1 MAEKT
6 GIDLHIVF
14 FADNNDV
21 NRDFFANLES
31 KELKGEIRTYSPTA
45 VDQLVVN
52 RPAAL
57 LIDARS
63 DASCAPE
70 TIANVKTH
78 INNMPVVLLLDDP
91 TKEMPAIGPVS
102 NIDGIVYRN
111 MDPAHIVA
119 VLRGFIRQSF
129 TIQELLQSNRN
140 LNEISTTDALTG
152 VYNRGYMI
160 DRLNLEFKRASRNH
174 EPLSCLMI
182 DLDHFKQINDTY
194 GHNFGDIVLRA
205 VSSRIKDLIRET
217 DIFGRYGGEEFLIL
231 LPNTSLDGATYLA
244 EKLRSGLE
252 SERISHDYFSL
263 LVTASFGVASTEL
276 ADVITSDHLLQL
288 SDRAL
293 YRAKESGRNRVCT
306 ESLKEHE
313 ENFEVSSHDET
324 EPQDTS
330 VIDLVTTDP
339 QKSEIARKL
348 KQCNR
353 FNLNIHSGCENFLN
367 AFRKHDPR
375 LVLVDAVNSECD
387 HLSFCHQI
395 KEHVRDFFIPIVLVT
410 NEEKTP
416 APRELA
422 DSGVS
427 EIFKTDI
434 TLEDMELRLL
444 ALLNIKDLHDR
455 WRHTYRDLTM
465 ARTRLIKVER
475 LTALGEMATGVAHDF
490 NNILSTVLG
499 RTQLLRQKTKDKSIL
514 KNLAIIEQAA
524 NDGASTIRR
533 IQGFSRVTTD
543 HSYEEIDLVQV
554 IHDCVQMTRTRWKD
568 EAEMRGILYR
578 VRRIFPEKLK
588 VIGSMAELRE
598 VVTNLIMNA
607 LDAMPAGGEL
617 TFEGKC
623 VGDDAVLSVRDTG
636 EGMEESVVKRIFDPF
651 FSTKKGEGTGLGL
664 SVAYGIIARHNGH
677 IECSSTPGQ
686 GTEFRIIMPASE
698 TQDTDEISESGETG
712 EMETS
717 VVETEREE
725 ADFTEKRALKV
736 LIIDDEKPIRD
747 IMNELLSE
755 EGHQPYEAA
764 TGEKAL
770 EIIKRETMDLVFTDL
785 SMPGMNGWEV
795 AEKIHALYPAVPII
809 LTSGWGSDYNFD
821 KLMQS
826 GISHV
831 LPKPV
836 PIDAF
841 MEIINRTMRGEP
853 IQLQDEI

>member
-14 FADNNDV
+14 FADNNEL
-21 NRDFFANLES
+21 NREFFSTLQS

-45 VDQLVVN
+45 VESLVAN

-70 TIANVKTH
+70 TIASVKTH
-78 INNMPVVLLLDDP
+78 LNNLPIILLLDEP
-91 TKEMPAIGPVS
+91 EQEMPEIGPVS
-102 NIDGIVYRN
+102 NIDGIVYRK
-111 MDPAHIVA
+111 MPPGHIAA
-119 VLRGFIRQSF
+119 VMRGFIRQSF
-129 TIQELLQSNRN
+129 TIHELLQSNRN

-194 GHNFGDIVLRA
+194 GHSFGDIVLRA
-205 VSSRIKDLIRET
+205 VSTRIKDLIRET

-231 LPNTSLDGATYLA
+231 LPNTSLDGAAYLA
-244 EKLRSGLE
+244 EKLRHGLE

-263 LVTASFGVASTEL
+263 LVTASFGAASTEL
-276 ADVITSDHLLQL
+276 PDVITSDHLLQL

-293 YRAKESGRNRVCT
+293 YRAKESGRNRVCV
-306 ESLKEHE
+306 EHLKEHE
-313 ENFEVSSHDET
+313 ENEEEASHDEP
-324 EPQDTS
+324 EQQDTS
-330 VIDLVTTDP
+330 LIDLVTNDP
-339 QKSEIARKL
+339 DNSEICRKL
-348 KQCNR
+348 QQCKR
-353 FNLNIHSGCENFLN
+353 FHLNIHHGSEAFLD

-375 LVLVDAVNSECD
+375 LVLVDVLNTECN
-387 HLSFCHQI
+387 HLDFCRKI
-395 KEHVRDFFIPIVLVT
+395 KEHVRDFFIPIVLV
-410 NEEKTP
+410 NSDEQIP
-416 APRELA
+416 DPRDLA
-422 DSGVS
+422 DAGVT
-427 EIFKTDI
+427 EIFKNDI
-434 TLEDMELRLL
+434 AREDMELRLL
-444 ALLNIKDLHDR
+444 TLLNIKDLHDR

-499 RTQLLRQKTKDKSIL
+499 RTQLLRQKTKGKSIL
-514 KNLAIIEQAA
+514 NDLAIIEQAA

-554 IHDCVQMTRTRWKD
+554 VHDCVQMTRTRWKD

-578 VRRIFPEKLK
+578 VRRVFPDKLK
-588 VIGSMAELRE
+588 VIGSMAEMRE
-598 VVTNLIMNA
+598 VITNLIMNA
-607 LDAMPAGGEL
+607 LDAMPSGGEL
-617 TFEGKC
+617 TFEGKYT
-623 VGDDAVLSVRDTG
+623 GEDAVLSVRDTG

-664 SVAYGIIARHNGH
+664 SVAYGIIARHNAR

-698 TQDTDEISESGETG
+698 VKDTQEGESAEVD

-717 VVETEREE
+717 VVETVREE
-725 ADFTEKRALKV
+725 KEFTEKRALKV
-736 LIIDDEKPIRD
+736 MIIDDEKPIRD
-747 IMNELLSE
+747 IMHELLSE
-755 EGHQPYEAA
+755 EGHQAFEAA

-770 EIIKRETMDLVFTDL
+770 EIIRKEPMDLVFTDL

-795 AEKIHALYPAVPII
+795 AEKIHALYPATPII

-821 KLMQS
+821 KLTQS

-836 PIDAF
+836 PIGAF
-841 MEIINRTMRGEP
+841 MQIIQRTMRGEP
-853 IQLQDEI
+853 IQLQDDF